1 MKKDEDAELT
11 VHKIR
16 ERISF
21 VIQNI
26 NLLNDTPNNPPQEF
40 LFIAKSI
47 AQNMNVLKRQ
57 LKSTYNM
64 LPWEEVEFCLVA
76 FISTFIKKQELNLFY
91 LTSLTKL
98 KVIKYLTIFAK
109 YLTVVKDN
117 LKTSEID
124 KLSIFPDID
133 RNTNIEQ
140 IMDKYLEFKELYD
153 DYQQICDISSVERI
167 SKYADLA
174 SSVDPTK
181 RDGQLVILRCL
192 QVIGECMKNT
202 LESPKMSYVTSDR
215 LLLSLPKNT
224 RKIVTNLRNSLTHMS
239 VFSQINTIQAN
250 VNSNSFK
257 GIQND
262 VKSIRHVIAKF
273 QYTNKRKTIKKL
285 LMQLMESE
293 NFFDEIKRVAVFFKN
308 FKLNQMFLKN
318 VYRSED
324 YENIE
329 KLINDLRMLVSDPT
343 ESETNIFKQ
352 INDILEKSK
361 LDNLKKDYDVKTMTL
376 ENLLS
381 LSVQRNNMNEN
392 EVRNRKYTIKTA
404 LENMDTTAEL
414 NNIKKIVELAT
425 EIGYINRLKMKRN
438 NVVGI
443 SAIIEEIISS
453 IEQAET
459 SDIKSV
465 TELRYKLNRKHQ
477 IIKNN
482 DKIGL
487 SAIKNNSNQ
496 KPNTKMNE
504 LKNILHN
511 YTSNGSLDVP
521 RFLSD
526 KELIASIEMLMLD
539 ILASSFRNR
548 LENNVH
554 FLDYNVP
561 ILIGKSLRN
570 HLAHYNTLVDILP
583 VDPLK
588 ALILNAQIFTSEK
601 MKTNSEMIGKVPQ
614 EDISKLKRVFEQCL
628 ISIKNQEVMFV
639 ALENSRFKDLKKCMA
654 KGADVNARGIDL
666 WTALHYA
673 AKGGSVEIVQFLLN
687 HNLNA
692 NVRDTNK
699 QTPLHVAATYGSHDV
714 IEFLI
719 KNTNLNVDD
728 RDNTGKTPLH
738 IASENGFKNIV
749 ELLLKY
755 KAKSSI
761 HDFSGKAPLHY
772 AVEYNYEDIAKLLL
786 RLESSVD
793 CNQILGGFTT
803 LHMAAEKG
811 HLNLVNF
818 LLECKANVHAKTDN
832 QATALHLASLNGYL
846 DVVKVLI
853 LSGANVNARVLEGCT
868 PLHYAIENGHEKIAE
883 LLLKNKAG
891 SNISDRVNYY
901 TPLHYAAKD
910 GHEGILRT
918 LLRYKADATAETK
931 QGLNP
936 MFFAI
941 QSGHTMIVDALLSHG
956 VDVNYNKSFNY
967 IDLAIDCVHKPI
979 VFLLL
984 KHKINV
990 NIRNCDNVP
999 PIFAAALKGD
1009 KDIFDALIEHGAAT
1023 NVRNLEASTLLHAAA
1038 EGGNKDI
1045 IAALIQRKADVN
1057 AKCIF
1062 GDTPI
1067 YEAVR
1072 NGNVDAV
1079 KILIDNNADI
1089 HSGDYKP
1096 LYVAACNGYKEIVE
1110 LLLSHGA
1117 DIDAVSSDGST
1128 ALHEAIT
1135 NDHRDVFEVLLTHKA
1150 RIDIKTKCDKLTP
1163 LSIACKSNKKDMVE
1177 MLINRGADV
1186 NADGGFPLFYAVS
1199 NSNVDV
1205 INILLNKKANIH
1217 KKYILNSNLL
1227 HLAVTMS
1234 DCETIKFLLS
1244 RGINVNCEGE
1254 KRYTPLHM
1262 AVDNDYNLAVDI
1274 LLSKGANIH
1283 CQTDEGLTPLHIA
1296 AYNGYSD
1303 VVETLLNRKNFN
1315 TNIKDN
1321 KHRIA
1326 LELAVANNHLEIVKL
1341 LLSCGK
1347 INLHNKGQYDFT
1359 ILHIAAQT
1367 GHLEIVRYLVDNGA
1381 DINAKNDCGSKPIHI
1396 AAREGHTNL
1405 VEFFCERGQSVDEV
1419 GTCSRTLLHYTA
1431 DAGQLEVA
1439 KYLIAHGADIN
1450 ANERNGITALQ
1461 LACFHEHQDIVNL
1474 LLESGA
1480 RYNTV
1485 DMEDLQFLNSTPNV
1499 FKLLKLTDNL
1509 FKSVKNNDFSALS
1522 SFIKAGVPVNARNK
1536 NDMTVL
1542 HYATWKGY
1550 EKIIDILLENNSD
1563 PNMTD
1568 EKGFTSLH
1576 YAAKFNHL
1584 KILKVLLANGAVYNA
1599 VSKSGK
1605 SPENL
1610 SSDKNISKVLNV
1622 IEKLFLKVEKNDS
1635 TLIKDLKR
1643 IDDNDDAQAILGTR
1657 NAEYKTLVA
1666 FAICTNYSKIEE
1678 LKDAFLDDLSGQE
1691 KLTYL
1696 LCAQEEYEKALKIY
1710 EKIVLKRKKILG
1722 DNNISTLD
1730 AQSKIAGIL
1739 YKQQKFEKALNMYE
1753 KTYQKQKELLGDDK
1767 KDTLDTKSKIALI
1780 LHRQGKNEKALNIYK
1795 HVYRKQKEILPN
1807 DDIDILNTQLHMALV
1822 LDALRKYDEALELN
1836 YKVYESRKAKL
1847 GKRSPATLSAQNNIG
1862 MVLSHQGKYD
1872 DALQVYQNVLKT
1884 RREVLGPNH
1893 SDTIRPLSNIASV
1906 YVMMNKF
1913 KEALMQ
1919 YQGVLKIQKEVL
1931 GLDHLDTLNTQVN
1944 IGNLLFYQGKHI
1956 SALKVFNE
1964 CIDRRK
1970 KFVGSNLDVL
1980 GIDAKIEAI
1989 KIKLNMGNQLDM
2001 IDIIKNHDTSIKNAI
2016 SCGDFETVQC
2026 LLQDDVDI
2034 DLHDSEGRTLL
2045 HFAVDNG
2052 STAIVNMLI
2061 EYDASVNVVTK
2072 RGNTPLHIACSKGH
2086 TEITS
2091 ILLQKVSHKQLNS
2104 FINAKTTGGG
2114 NTSLH
2119 VAAKKGHFDIVKLL
2133 LKFGAIY
2140 NLNNSAD
2147 KTPLDIAEDQ
2157 NVTSYLMLV
2166 KESYEGVKM
2175 GDANIVKKLSVVKS
2189 DKLLPILYARD
2200 NHENSLIQV
2209 AILNKHQKFA
2219 LKLVTLLKNFEKL

>member
-262 VKSIRHVIAKF
+262 VKSIR
-273 QYTNKRKTIKKL
+273 
-285 LMQLMESE
+285 
-293 NFFDEIKRVAVFFKN
+293 
-308 FKLNQMFLKN
+308 
-318 VYRSED
+318 SED

-438 NVVGI
+438 NVV
-443 SAIIEEIISS
+443 
-453 IEQAET
+453 
-459 SDIKSV
+459 
-465 TELRYKLNRKHQ
+465 
-477 IIKNN
+477 
-482 DKIGL
+482 
-487 SAIKNNSNQ
+487 
-496 KPNTKMNE
+496 
-504 LKNILHN
+504 
-511 YTSNGSLDVP
+511 
-521 RFLSD
+521 D

-1199 NSNVDV
+1199 NT
-1205 INILLNKKANIH
+1205 
-1217 KKYILNSNLL
+1217 
-1227 HLAVTMS
+1227 VTMS

-1767 KDTLDTKSKIALI
+1767 KDTLDTKK
-1780 LHRQGKNEKALNIYK
+1780 
-1795 HVYRKQKEILPN
+1795 ILPN